1 MILNSMKQKKV
12 HMKKFLHVLF
22 VLVFLLAGCGAGVTT
37 PTPIEE
43 SPTLDEAVT
52 ETPTVSPS
60 PQAEQPL
67 TPENGYGPTGFPA
80 DVNPLTGVKVLNSS
94 LLDRRPLAV
103 KVANLPRSVR
113 PQWGLSL
120 ADIVFEHYTEEGSTR
135 FTAIFYGSDAEI
147 VGPIRSAR
155 FVDTHIVRGY
165 KAVFAFGSAYSK
177 VIERLFSAEFAN
189 RLVLEGENSPLYRF
203 DPNGYNHLV
212 VNTAQLSD
220 FLTQKGVE
228 NGRQNLDG
236 MFFHPE
242 APEGGQTAEQF
253 VVRFSAAIY
262 NRWQYDPVT
271 GKYLRFSDT
280 VEDFYDGERAEYAQL
295 TDLLTGQPIA
305 FDNVVVLFVTN
316 EYYNREPEVID
327 ILLLGSGSAYA
338 FRDGQV
344 YQVQWQRNS
353 ADAVVS
359 LAYPDGA
366 PFPFKPGNT
375 WFEVIGKDST
385 VTETEQG
392 LRFQHLMP

>member
-1 MILNSMKQKKV
+1 M
-12 HMKKFLHVLF
+12 MKKSLHVLV
-22 VLVFLLAGCGAGVTT
+22 VLVFLLAGCGAEGVT
-37 PTPIEE
+37 PTPTEE
-43 SPTLDEAVT
+43 LPVPTEAAT
-52 ETPTVSPS
+52 EAPTVSPT
-60 PQAEQPL
+60 PQTEQPPA
-67 TPENGYGPTGFPA
+67 PESGYGPTGFPA
-80 DVNPLTGVKVLNSS
+80 DVNPLTGVKVSNPS
-94 LLDRRPLAV
+94 LLDRRPLAI
-103 KVANLPRSVR
+103 KVSNLPRSVR

-120 ADIVFEHYTEEGSTR
+120 ADIVFEHYTEEGTTR
-135 FTAIFYGSDAEI
+135 FTAIFYGHDAEI

-155 FVDTHIVRGY
+155 FVDTHIIRGY
-165 KAVFAFGSAYSK
+165 KAGFAFGSAYSK
-177 VIERLFSAEFAN
+177 VIERLFSAEFVD

-242 APEGGQTAEQF
+242 APAGGQAAEQF

-262 NRWQYDPVT
+262 NRWQYDAAT

-295 TDLLTGQPIA
+295 TDRLTGQPIA
-305 FDNVVVLFVTN
+305 FDNVVVLYVLN

-338 FRDGQV
+338 FRDGQM
-344 YQVQWQRNS
+344 YQVQWQRIS
-353 ADAVVS
+353 TDAVVS
-359 LAYPDGA
+359 LAYPDGS

-375 WFEVIGKDST
+375 WFEVIGKYST

>member
-1 MILNSMKQKKV
+1 
-12 HMKKFLHVLF
+12 MKKSLHVLF
-22 VLVFLLAGCGAGVTT
+22 VLVFLLAGCGVGVVSPT
-37 PTPIEE
+37 PTEELPSPTDNPTEVPMASPTPQTEE
-43 SPTLDEAVT
+43 SPV
-52 ETPTVSPS
+52 
-60 PQAEQPL
+60 PQSE
-67 TPENGYGPTGFPA
+67 YGPTNFPA
-80 DVNPLTGVKVLNSS
+80 DVNPLTGMQVSNPD
-94 LLDRRPLAV
+94 LLERRPLAV
-103 KVANLPRSVR
+103 KIANLPRSVR

-120 ADIVFEHYTEEGSTR
+120 ADIVFEHYTEEGTTR
-135 FTAIFYGSDAEI
+135 FTAIFYGNDAEI

-155 FVDTHIVRGY
+155 FVDVHIVRGY

-177 VIERLFSAEFAN
+177 VIERLFSTEFAD
-189 RLVLEGENSPLYRF
+189 RLVLEGTSTPLYRY
-203 DPNGYNHLV
+203 DPNGLSHLV
-212 VNTAQLSD
+212 VNTADLSE

-242 APEGGQTAEQF
+242 APAGGLAAEQF
-253 VVRFSAAIY
+253 VVRFSAVIY
-262 NRWQYDPVT
+262 NRWQYDAVT

-280 VEDFYDGERAEYAQL
+280 VEDYDGGQAEYAQL

-305 FDNVVVLFVTN
+305 FDNVVVLFVPN

-344 YQVQWQRNS
+344 YQVQWQRAS
-353 ADAVVS
+353 ADSVVS
-359 LAYPDGA
+359 LAYPDGS

-375 WFEVIGKDST
+375 CFEVIGKYST